1 MLMNANAEDSSSTKP
16 TSLMLAWLTWLSI
29 VFSSSLSHIKFF
41 NNSPP
46 QPQSL
51 FPKLWLVSLTADM
64 KKHYLCFS

>member
-29 VFSSSLSHIKFF
+29 VFSSSLSHIKLF

-46 QPQSL
+46 
-51 FPKLWLVSLTADM
+51 
-64 KKHYLCFS
+64 